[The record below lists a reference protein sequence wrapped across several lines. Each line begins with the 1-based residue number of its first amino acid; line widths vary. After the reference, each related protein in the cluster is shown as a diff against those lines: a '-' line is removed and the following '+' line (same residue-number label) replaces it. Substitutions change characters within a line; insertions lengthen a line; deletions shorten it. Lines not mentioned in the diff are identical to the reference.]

1 MRKFTLFLALLFSV
15 VLSAVAQQVASSP
28 TTIDDLTTGY
38 YVLRV
43 SSANGNV
50 TASYLYSSDK
60 KVYYDAVGSE
70 KNLAGGSIDEST
82 MSYLFYVTNTDGK
95 LNISL
100 WSDHSVS
107 WPNISEASNGIWGI
121 GKKEHPGDQSNFEM
135 NSTKG
140 EFTATLTDGAY
151 VLSLKSS
158 YLKSSKAT
166 DCTGYVMLRDKNLVG
181 YNDEQSTTW
190 DATAKAKV
198 QFFAVSNE
206 PRTNTTFT
214 YNFSHNGTVLKSE
227 AHTVLFT
234 NADYPAFTTNWSEYF
249 APYYINVAAAPT
261 GTISGDSYT
270 VELSQATLPFE
281 TGKYYYLGT
290 AGDNPVMVSN
300 SDSKSVTYRS
310 KAQNEVINDI
320 PNDLWY
326 VTGNVFDGFTFYNV
340 SAGSDK
346 PAMSQYDVRKTKYA
360 TSWPINYE
368 NTLLAFEKGSGI
380 GVTPCTLWDI
390 KKSTHGFLIYTH
402 ANSDDDNKTGEDYNR
417 FWSYADNAIK
427 FNNADDAVK
436 EFALYEPEFTFPL
449 VTVAGASYNS
459 VAFPFA
465 AKLADGDKTKM
476 YKGKI
481 VDNVLDAVEVT
492 TGLPAAPTGAVL
504 VNDDAAATATFV
516 AMKEVP
522 AIENSDF
529 IGTTTSVTKDNL
541 SNYLIFG
548 GDASTGEVGFYS
560 AASDLKANRAY
571 LPKPASNTKSLSIR
585 IGGETTGIT
594 IPTEFAPAATN
605 APVYDLSGR
614 RVTTTVKGH
623 LYIQNG
629 RKFIAE

>member
-1 MRKFTLFLALLFSV
+1 MKKISLFLTLLFSV

-28 TTIDDLTTGY
+28 TTIDNLTTGY

-43 SSANGNV
+43 SSDNGNA
-50 TASYLYSSDK
+50 TASFLYASNNE
-60 KVYYDAVGSE
+60 VYYDAKGSE
-70 KNLAGGSIDEST
+70 KDLAGKTIDEST

-100 WSDHSVS
+100 WSDHGIS
-107 WPNISEASNGIWGI
+107 WPNISTATV
-121 GKKEHPGDQSNFEM
+121 GKQTPGVQDKFTM

-140 EFTATLTDGAY
+140 VFTATASGNAY
-151 VLSLKSS
+151 ILSLDSHYYKYTFASS
-158 YLKSSKAT
+158 SSKDT
-166 DCTGYVMLRDKNLVG
+166 KGYVVLNSNQKVG
-181 YNDEQSTTW
+181 YNDENNKVE
-190 DATAKAKV
+190 DNVKAKV
-198 QFFAVSNE
+198 QFYAVSGT
-206 PRTNTTFT
+206 PITLT
-214 YNFSHNGTVLKSE
+214 YNFTYGGSTRISE
-227 AHTVLFT
+227 AH
-234 NADYPAFTTNWSEYF
+234 NAFVGQNYPAFNYPL
-249 APYYINVAAAPT
+249 ADYYMSASVPT
-261 GTISGDSYT
+261 GTIKVDETSYT

-281 TGKYYYLGT
+281 TEKYYYLGT
-290 AGDNPVMVSN
+290 AGDNSVMVSN
-300 SDSKSVTYRS
+300 KDSESVAYRS
-310 KAQNEVINDI
+310 KAQADVFNDI

-326 VTGNVFDGFTFYNV
+326 VTGNVFDGFKFYNV
-340 SAGSDK
+340 TAGSDK
-346 PAMSQYDVRKTKYA
+346 PALSTYDVTEESSEA
-360 TSWPINYE
+360 STNANSAV
-368 NTLLAFEKGSGI
+368 LAFNQSDNGCS
-380 GVTPCTLWDI
+380 LWDI
-390 KKSTHGFLIYTH
+390 KKSANGFLIYTH
-402 ANSDDDNKTGEDYNR
+402 TDGTKTGEEYGR

-504 VNDDAAATATFV
+504 VNDEAAATATFV
-516 AMKEVP
+516 AVKEVP
-522 AIENSDF
+522 AIDNSDF
-529 IGTTTSVTKDNL
+529 IGTTTSVSKDDL

-571 LPKPASNTKSLSIR
+571 LPKPTSNTKGLTIH
-585 IGGETTGIT
+585 IGGQPTGI
-594 IPTEFAPAATN
+594 ILPTEFAPIAAD
-605 APVYDLSGR
+605 APIYDLSGR
-614 RVTTTVKGH
+614 SVTTTVKGH

>member
-1 MRKFTLFLALLFSV
+1 MKKISLFLTLLFSV

-28 TTIDDLTTGY
+28 TTIDNLTTGY

-43 SSANGNV
+43 SSDNGNA
-50 TASYLYSSDK
+50 TASYLYASNNE
-60 KVYYDAVGSE
+60 VYYDAKGSE
-70 KNLAGGSIDEST
+70 KDLAGKTIDEST

-100 WSDHSVS
+100 WSDHGIS
-107 WPNISEASNGIWGI
+107 WPNISSANL
-121 GKKEHPGDQSNFEM
+121 GKPTPGVQDQFIM

-140 EFTATLTDGAY
+140 VFTPTASGNAY
-151 VLSLKSS
+151 ILSLDSHYYKLTIGGS
-158 YLKSSKAT
+158 SSKDT
-166 DCTGYVMLRDKNLVG
+166 KGYVVLNSNQNVG
-181 YNDEQSTTW
+181 YNDENNKVE
-190 DATAKAKV
+190 DNVKAKV
-198 QFFAVSNE
+198 QFYAVSGT
-206 PRTNTTFT
+206 PITLT
-214 YNFSHNGTVLKSE
+214 YNFTYGGSTRISE
-227 AHTVLFT
+227 AH
-234 NADYPAFTTNWSEYF
+234 NAFVGQKYPAFNYPL
-249 APYYINVAAAPT
+249 ADYYMSAGVPT
-261 GTISGDSYT
+261 GTIKADETSYT

-281 TGKYYYLGT
+281 TEKYYYLGT

-300 SDSKSVTYRS
+300 KDSKSVTYRS
-310 KAQNEVINDI
+310 KAQAEVFNDI

-326 VTGNVFDGFTFYNV
+326 VTGNVFDGFKFYNV
-340 SAGSDK
+340 TAGSDK
-346 PAMSQYDVRKTKYA
+346 PALSSYDVTVESEGTHIWA
-360 TSWPINYE
+360 NQAV
-368 NTLLAFEKGSGI
+368 LAFEKGNATAS
-380 GVTPCTLWDI
+380 PSSLWDI
-390 KKSTHGFLIYTH
+390 KKSANGFLIYTH
-402 ANSDDDNKTGEDYNR
+402 TDGTKTGEEYGR

-504 VNDDAAATATFV
+504 VNDEAAATATFV
-516 AMKEVP
+516 AVKEVP
-522 AIENSDF
+522 AIDNSDF
-529 IGTTTSVTKDNL
+529 IGTTTSVSKDDL

-571 LPKPASNTKSLSIR
+571 LPKPTSNTKGLTIH
-585 IGGETTGIT
+585 IGGQPTGI
-594 IPTEFAPAATN
+594 ILPTEFAPTAAD
-605 APVYDLSGR
+605 APIYDLSGR

>member
-1 MRKFTLFLALLFSV
+1 MRKLSLFLTLLFSV

-28 TTIDDLTTGY
+28 TTIDNLTTGY

-43 SSANGNV
+43 SSANGNA
-50 TASYLYSSDK
+50 TASYLYSSDN
-60 KVYYDAVGSE
+60 KVYYDAVGTE
-70 KNLAGGSIDEST
+70 KNLAGGSITEST
-82 MSYLFYVTNTDGK
+82 MNYLFYVTNTDGK

-100 WSDHSVS
+100 WSDHNIN
-107 WPNISEASNGIWGI
+107 WPNISEASNGTLGI

-158 YLKSSKAT
+158 YLNNKKAT

-181 YNDEQSTTW
+181 YNDEHGTTW

-206 PRTNTTFT
+206 PRTNSTFT
-214 YNFSHNGTVLKSE
+214 YNFSHNGTLWKSE
-227 AHTVLFT
+227 THTVLFT
-234 NADYPAFTTNWSEYF
+234 NAAYPAFTTNFSD
-249 APYYINVAAAPT
+249 YYINVPAVPT
-261 GTISGDSYT
+261 GTIKADETSYA

-281 TGKYYYLGT
+281 TEKYYYLGT
-290 AGDNPVMVSN
+290 AGDNPVMLSN
-300 SDSKSVTYRS
+300 SDSKSIAYRS

-326 VTGNVFDGFTFYNV
+326 VTGNVFDGFYFYNV

-346 PAMSQYDVRKTKYA
+346 PAMSQYDVREEKYS

-368 NTLLAFEKGSGI
+368 NTLLAFERANALAN
-380 GVTPCTLWDI
+380 PCSLWDI
-390 KKSTHGFLIYTH
+390 KKSTNGFLIYTH
-402 ANSDDDNKTGEDYNR
+402 ANSSDDNKTGEDYNR

-522 AIENSDF
+522 AIDNSDF
-529 IGTTTSVTKDNL
+529 IGTTTSVTKDDL

-548 GDASTGEVGFYS
+548 GDASKGEVGFYS

-571 LPKPASNTKSLSIR
+571 LPKPTSNTKSLSIR

-594 IPTEFAPAATN
+594 IPTEFVPSATD

-614 RVTTTVKGH
+614 RVTTTMKGH

>member
-1 MRKFTLFLALLFSV
+1 MKKISLFLTLLFSV
-15 VLSAVAQQVASSP
+15 VLSAAAQQVASSP
-28 TTIDDLTTGY
+28 TTIDNLTTGY

-43 SSANGNV
+43 SSDNGNA

-60 KVYYDAVGSE
+60 KVYYDAIGFE
-70 KNLAGGSIDEST
+70 KKLAGGSIDENT
-82 MSYLFYVTNTDGK
+82 MNYLFYVTNTDGK

-100 WSDHSVS
+100 WSDHNLS
-107 WPNISEASNGIWGI
+107 WPNISEASAGTLGI
-121 GKKEHPGDQSNFEM
+121 GKKEHPGDQANFTM
-135 NSTKG
+135 NDTKG

-151 VLSLKSS
+151 ALSLKSS
-158 YLKSSKAT
+158 YLNNKKAA
-166 DCTGYVMLRDKNLVG
+166 DCTGYVILRDKNLVG
-181 YNDEQSTTW
+181 YNDEHSDTWSSTS
-190 DATAKAKV
+190 TAKAKV

-206 PRTNTTFT
+206 PRTNSTFT
-214 YNFSHNGTVLKSE
+214 YNLSHNGTVLKSE
-227 AHTVLFT
+227 THTVLFS
-234 NADYPAFTTNWSEYF
+234 NAAYPAFTTNWSDYF
-249 APYYINVAAAPT
+249 AAYYISVPASPT
-261 GTISGDSYT
+261 GTIKVNETSYT
-270 VELSQATLPFE
+270 VELSQDTLPFE
-281 TGKYYYLGT
+281 TDKYYYLGT

-300 SDSKSVTYRS
+300 KDSKSVAYRS
-310 KAQNEVINDI
+310 KAQAEEYNNI

-326 VTGNVFDGFTFYNV
+326 VTGNVFDGFKFYNV
-340 SAGSDK
+340 TAGSEK
-346 PAMSQYDVRKTKYA
+346 PALSSYDVTVEGSGTHIWA
-360 TSWPINYE
+360 NQAV
-368 NTLLAFEKGSGI
+368 LAFEKGNATAS
-380 GVTPCTLWDI
+380 PSSLWDI
-390 KKSTHGFLIYTH
+390 KKSTNGFLIYTH
-402 ANSDDDNKTGEDYNR
+402 TDGTKTGEEYGR
-417 FWSYADNAIK
+417 FWSYADNAIM

-504 VNDDAAATATFV
+504 VNDEAATTATFV
-516 AMKEVP
+516 AVKEVP
-522 AIENSDF
+522 AIDNSDF
-529 IGTTTSVTKDNL
+529 IGTTTSVSVADL

-571 LPKPASNTKSLSIR
+571 LPKPTSNTKGLTIH
-585 IGGETTGIT
+585 IGGQPTGI
-594 IPTEFAPAATN
+594 ILPTEFAPTATN
-605 APVYDLSGR
+605 APIYDLSGR